1 MNERMKVKIKS
12 AFDGKVSNTVCHQLN
27 ELCGNKWT
35 KVELQG
41 IFNST
46 EKCYLNEIGR
56 KYMVDNSL
64 VKYVSAFYIL
74 VLPKQF
80 ITSTGKQVYVWLY
93 RKNTNE
99 RFGRIN
105 VGVNDD
111 FEFAVVEN
119 YFVKTDDVK
128 QSNTK

>member
-1 MNERMKVKIKS
+1 
-12 AFDGKVSNTVCHQLN
+12 
-27 ELCGNKWT
+27 
-35 KVELQG
+35 
-41 IFNST
+41 
-46 EKCYLNEIGR
+46 
-56 KYMVDNSL
+56 MVDNSL
-64 VKYVSAFYIL
+64 VKYASAFYIL

-111 FEFAVVEN
+111 FEFAVVKN
-119 YFVKTDDVK
+119 YFVKTDGVK